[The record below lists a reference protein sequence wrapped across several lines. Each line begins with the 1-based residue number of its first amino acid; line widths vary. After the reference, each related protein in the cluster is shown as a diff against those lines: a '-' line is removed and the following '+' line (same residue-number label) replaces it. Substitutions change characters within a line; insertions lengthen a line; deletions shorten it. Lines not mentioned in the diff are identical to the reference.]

1 MAKLYFRY
9 GVVSSAKTLNLL
21 ATLHNYEIQGKRA
34 ILIKP
39 SVDTR
44 SVEVSSRAGLSH
56 KADIILRP
64 VDNLSIELYP
74 FLLSDKISAVLVDE
88 VQFLTEEQILY
99 LRKLSAFNDIP
110 ILCYGLRTKSD
121 ATLWKPIITLMAI
134 ADIIEEIKTTCTY
147 CDRKAVFSKAVIKN
161 MENASGVNLTWD
173 GYEPV
178 CPYHYYLGN

>member
-21 ATLHNYEIQGKRA
+21 ATLHNYETQGKRA

-44 SVEVSSRAGLSH
+44 SVDVSSRAGLSH

-64 VDNLSIELYP
+64 EDNLSIELYP

-121 ATLWKPIITLMAI
+121 ATLWKPIITLMAL
-134 ADIIEEIKTTCTY
+134 ADIIEEIKTTCAY
-147 CDRKAVFSKAVIKN
+147 CDRKAVFSKAIIKN
-161 MENASGVNLTWD
+161 MESASGVNLTWD